1 MNKIQILQITEM
13 ADQLR
18 ADGKIY
24 VVVVGL
30 SIILLGV
37 MTYLFTIDR
46 KISKVEKEVKKI
58 KKK

>member
-1 MNKIQILQITEM
+1 MNKIKILQITEM

-37 MTYLFTIDR
+37 MAYLFSLDR
-46 KISKVEKEVKKI
+46 KISKIEKEVKKI